1 MTETFA
7 YDKKTGN
14 LLSHT
19 DFNNQTTTFSYAP
32 NTERLLTI
40 AYADGRVESFT
51 YDVIGNRKT
60 QIDPLGTTTYN
71 YDNQN
76 RLIKEVKP
84 NQAILEYGY
93 NKLGNRTLLKFT
105 PPGGSAVEVQYK
117 YDALSR
123 LQKVIAPDGETTYA
137 YDSVGNRQRVNY
149 ANATYTQYGYDKLNR
164 LTSLETRKPDN
175 SLLAS
180 YEYTLAPTG
189 HRTQITEHSGRAVNY
204 SYDDLYRLKE
214 EAITLDDGNEI
225 SFSYQYDAVGNRVY
239 SIEDGVHTKYTYD
252 DNDRL
257 QKQGGVTYQYDNNGN
272 TIRIAEEG
280 NVMLLSYDSDD
291 RLTKVITEENGQAT
305 STVTY
310 AYDAN
315 GNRIQTNADGK
326 VTQYVV
332 DNNDSLSQ
340 VVAELDQDNQ
350 VKVAYLY
357 GDDLVSQYRGND
369 VNYYHY
375 DGLGSTRV
383 LTDNSG
389 ASTDSYDYEAFGE
402 LLERT
407 GDTENNYL
415 YTGEQIDPNTGNYY
429 LRARYYNPANGRFL
443 SMDSFD
449 GLAQNPITLHKYL
462 YGNADPVNKVD
473 PSGYFSLGSLSAGN
487 AVRGILAAMT
497 RVDKVLN
504 ILDVVMDPT
513 GAVTEKLT
521 NKAMG
526 ALVLLSRAGKQAPY
540 LSRLFSSKK
549 PKKCKNSF
557 TAETL
562 VHTQRGLVAISE
574 VQIGDL
580 VWSYDENTGQPQ
592 FNEVIHL
599 LQGQQEYDLISLT
612 LESGE
617 VIESTP
623 EHPFYIKGKG
633 WNPASSLKV
642 GQALLLR
649 SGTVVVI
656 QEISTET
663 RFETVYNLT
672 VANTHN
678 YFVGQD
684 GVLVQNC
691 KEEVKVDAKIFAQ
704 TLLLNFYVGM
714 PILLPPESC
723 HLIATAEALEPKY
736 VTTFRAI
743 LAIDGLDDWGKVNKD
758 KHSVLGLG
766 NTFDSMIVIDKS
778 RFARTYGG
786 TCVTMNKYR
795 NHKRNEKRKIRLQ
808 EMSQVRKNIE
818 LLKRGKDY

>member
-1 MTETFA
+1 
-7 YDKKTGN
+7 
-14 LLSHT
+14 
-19 DFNNQTTTFSYAP
+19 
-32 NTERLLTI
+32 
-40 AYADGRVESFT
+40 
-51 YDVIGNRKT
+51 
-60 QIDPLGTTTYN
+60 
-71 YDNQN
+71 
-76 RLIKEVKP
+76 
-84 NQAILEYGY
+84 
-93 NKLGNRTLLKFT
+93 
-105 PPGGSAVEVQYK
+105 
-117 YDALSR
+117 
-123 LQKVIAPDGETTYA
+123 
-137 YDSVGNRQRVNY
+137 
-149 ANATYTQYGYDKLNR
+149 
-164 LTSLETRKPDN
+164 
-175 SLLAS
+175 
-180 YEYTLAPTG
+180 
-189 HRTQITEHSGRAVNY
+189 
-204 SYDDLYRLKE
+204 
-214 EAITLDDGNEI
+214 
-225 SFSYQYDAVGNRVY
+225 
-239 SIEDGVHTKYTYD
+239 
-252 DNDRL
+252 
-257 QKQGGVTYQYDNNGN
+257 
-272 TIRIAEEG
+272 
-280 NVMLLSYDSDD
+280 MLLSYDGDD
-291 RLTKVITEENGQAT
+291 RLTKVITEENGQVT

-310 AYDAN
+310 AYDAD
-315 GNRIQTNADGK
+315 GNRIQTNADGQ

-332 DNNDSLSQ
+332 DSNDSLSQ
-340 VVAELDQDNQ
+340 VVAELNQDNQ

-357 GDDLVSQYRGND
+357 GDDLVSQYRENK

-402 LLERT
+402 LLAQS
-407 GDTENNYL
+407 GNTENNYL

-429 LRARYYNPANGRFL
+429 LRARYYNPEKGRFL
-443 SMDSFD
+443 SMDNFD

-473 PSGYFSLGSLSAGN
+473 PSGHFSLGSLNAGQ
-487 AVRGILAAMT
+487 AVSGILNAIY
-497 RVDKVLN
+497 RLDKVLN

-513 GAVTEKLT
+513 GAVTKKLT

-557 TAETL
+557 TTETL
-562 VHTQRGLVAISE
+562 VHTQRGLVAIEE

-580 VWSYDENTGQPQ
+580 VWSYDENTGQTQ

-704 TLLLNFYVGM
+704 TLLLNFHIGM
-714 PILLPPESC
+714 PILNPPDTC
-723 HLIATAEALEPKY
+723 YLVATAEALDPKY
-736 VTTFRAI
+736 LMTFRAI
-743 LAIDGLDDWGKVNKD
+743 LTMLDNV
-758 KHSVLGLG
+758 HVVLGVG
-766 NTFDSMIVIDKS
+766 NTLESMVVIDKMKFNK
-778 RFARTYGG
+778 RFGGPCAPMKTYREN
-786 TCVTMNKYR
+786 VK
-795 NHKRNEKRKIRLQ
+795 KKRKIRDPRIKIE
-808 EMSQVRKNIE
+808 EMSQVKTNIDK
-818 LLKRGKDY
+818 LKRGDQY